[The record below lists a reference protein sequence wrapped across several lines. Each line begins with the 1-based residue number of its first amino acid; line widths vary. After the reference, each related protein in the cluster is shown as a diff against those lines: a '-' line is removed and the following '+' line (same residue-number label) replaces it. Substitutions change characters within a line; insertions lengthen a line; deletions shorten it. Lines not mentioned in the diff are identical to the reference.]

1 MSAKILPK
9 GRRVGLFASRKIKT
23 NHLASS
29 WIGGSGSRCRW
40 SSSNA
45 SPAKNA
51 AHGKAPAGGWTTLRV
66 LGLAAATG
74 IAAHY
79 AATKAAESRR
89 VRERAYSNPVKLG
102 GQPVYASIKEM
113 EAVSKPLTS
122 RCATTLDTEIS

>member
-1 MSAKILPK
+1 
-9 GRRVGLFASRKIKT
+9 
-23 NHLASS
+23 
-29 WIGGSGSRCRW
+29 
-40 SSSNA
+40 
-45 SPAKNA
+45 
-51 AHGKAPAGGWTTLRV
+51 LRV

-89 VRERAYSNPVKLG
+89 VRERERAYSNPVKLG

-122 RCATTLDTEIS
+122 RRATTLDTEIS